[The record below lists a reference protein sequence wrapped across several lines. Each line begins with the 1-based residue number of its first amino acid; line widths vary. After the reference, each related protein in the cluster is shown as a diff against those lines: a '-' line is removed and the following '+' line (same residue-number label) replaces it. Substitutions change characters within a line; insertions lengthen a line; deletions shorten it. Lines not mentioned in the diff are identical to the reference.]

1 VISEEKRADKA
12 RWASMIRLALDWL
25 PNTNH
30 TGFYVAQVRVCAGP
44 RLVLS
49 CTVPVRRG
57 REAQA

>member
-1 VISEEKRADKA
+1 
-12 RWASMIRLALDWL
+12 MIRLALDWL

-30 TGFYVAQVRVCAGP
+30 TGFYVAQVRVGAGQ